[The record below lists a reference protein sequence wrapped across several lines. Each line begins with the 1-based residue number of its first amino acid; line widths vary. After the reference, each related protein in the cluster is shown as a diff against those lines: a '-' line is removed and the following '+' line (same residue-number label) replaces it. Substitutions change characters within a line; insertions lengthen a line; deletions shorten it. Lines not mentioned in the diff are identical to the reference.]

1 VTPAG
6 NADADIGSTRRSGLF
21 SPTTSTHHLVDPNFN
36 FSTRIAREPAMKNY
50 READKGRAMCENDGL
65 VTTTFAFRDV
75 PFRDGSGTVNGILV
89 AVCDKCGEVVAVPPQ
104 AMPAIKAVREK
115 SAFQVDANLRSI

>member
-1 VTPAG
+1 
-6 NADADIGSTRRSGLF
+6 
-21 SPTTSTHHLVDPNFN
+21 
-36 FSTRIAREPAMKNY
+36 MKIY

-75 PFRDGSGTVNGILV
+75 PFRDGSGTVNDILV

-115 SAFQVDANLRSI
+115 SAFQVDANLRSILSLKMATLTTWSSWTITDPMETTQ